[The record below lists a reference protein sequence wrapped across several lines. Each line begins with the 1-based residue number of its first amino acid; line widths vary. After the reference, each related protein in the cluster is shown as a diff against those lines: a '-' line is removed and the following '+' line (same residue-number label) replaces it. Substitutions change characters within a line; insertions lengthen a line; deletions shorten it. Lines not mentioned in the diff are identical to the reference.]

1 MSVYFNSDSQYS
13 SMCHPEIISQEIG
26 RIGHRSF
33 DRRMRMASPMFTE
46 KRGEMTRLL
55 NEVDSLCNQLHEA
68 FQTISPEDY
77 AIFGPRLR
85 IVIAKLKA
93 LKQESQNQSGFT
105 CHEVRIEQQLSDLE
119 ELEHDIKV
127 FRVDAQKNDSLK
139 KAMENVAKL
148 DFSKLARA

>member
-55 NEVDSLCNQLHEA
+55 NEVDSLCNQLHET

-77 AIFGPRLR
+77 AIFGPMLR

-93 LKQESQNQSGFT
+93 LKQESQNQSSFT

-127 FRVDAQKNDSLK
+127 FRVDAQKNESLK
-139 KAMENVAKL
+139 KAMADVAKL